1 MKKSLIIILVLIL
14 ILLITACANTSMS
27 SVEEDITPEE
37 EVSKSPQS
45 GGTINLAVT
54 SLPNLNPLMAE
65 DYETKS
71 ILSLIYEGLVRIDED
86 GSIQPNLA
94 VNWQITDEGRTYI
107 FNLRKEVKWQNGETF
122 SSSDVKATFD
132 KIVQLKKQPRNNRPD
147 FYEFDNIQSYEAIDE
162 ETFTI
167 TLYKPDTGFLYHMD
181 RGILPASILEKPQEP
196 NNNDKTIDLSE
207 EYVGTGPYKVV
218 GLERDSISLKRN
230 NYYSDKSYI
239 KEINIKAFP
248 DNYAII
254 EAFKNQLIDLVS
266 IESED
271 WDIFQDIKNVYLLQC
286 PSRYFEF
293 LSLNLNNPI
302 FSDVKVRQAMLMAID
317 RDEILQDT
325 TLGRGIVI
333 DGPILPFSWV
343 FNSQIQHITSNKEEA
358 EKILEEAGWK
368 DEDGDGILERTIGNT
383 TYKFEFELLVN
394 TANVRRYQTALHIQK
409 DLEALGI
416 SVKLVNTSWQE
427 LENNVLNKRYD
438 AAIMGWKLK
447 PNPDLRFMFASNE
460 IKNGYNFVSYSNEE
474 LDNILIQ
481 AQTNYEGKRELLY
494 KAQEIISQDLP
505 YLFLYS
511 PNKLLAINN
520 RLQGVKPDPVNL
532 FNHINEWWIEQ

>member
-1 MKKSLIIILVLIL
+1 MKKSLIIILVFIFL
-14 ILLITACANTSMS
+14 LLITACSNTSIS
-27 SVEEDITPEE
+27 PIEEDFTSEE

-45 GGTINLAVT
+45 GGTLNLAVT
-54 SLPNLNPLMAE
+54 SLPNPDPLMAE

-71 ILSLIYEGLVRIDED
+71 ILSLIYEGLVRIDEE

-94 VNWQITDEGRTYI
+94 VNWQITDDGRTYI
-107 FNLRKEVKWQNGETF
+107 FKLRKDVKWQNGKTF

-132 KIVQLKKQPRNNRPD
+132 KIVQLKKQPRNSRPD

-167 TLYKPDTGFLYHMD
+167 TLYKPDTGFLYEMD
-181 RGILPASILEKPQEP
+181 RGILPASILEKPQQA
-196 NNNDKTIDLSE
+196 NNDDKNIDPSE

-230 NYYSDKSYI
+230 DYYSDKPYI
-239 KEINIKAFP
+239 EEINIKAFP

-254 EAFKNQLIDLVS
+254 EAFKNQSIDLVT
-266 IESED
+266 IEPED
-271 WDIFQDIKNVYLLQC
+271 WDIFEDMKNVYLLQC
-286 PSRYFEF
+286 PSRFFEF

-302 FSDVKVRQAMLMAID
+302 FSDAKVRQAMLMAID

-343 FNSQIQHITSNKEEA
+343 FNSQIQYMTYNKEKA

-368 DEDGDGILERTIGNT
+368 DEDGDGILEKNMGNK

-447 PNPDLRFMFASNE
+447 PNPDLRFMFASDE
-460 IKNGYNFVSYSNEE
+460 IRNGYNFVSYSNGE